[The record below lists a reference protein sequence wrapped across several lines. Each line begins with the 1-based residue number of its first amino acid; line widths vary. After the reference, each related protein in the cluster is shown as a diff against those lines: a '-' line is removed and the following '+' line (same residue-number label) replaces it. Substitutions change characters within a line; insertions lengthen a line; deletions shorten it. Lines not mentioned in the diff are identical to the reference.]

1 MWCFALINVLRTPTL
16 GKKVCNF
23 VGGVW
28 SPLLAN
34 IYLHELDKYME
45 STYLNLTSNQ
55 RRRRRIQGLGN
66 ALYVRYADG
75 TPVQA

>member
-1 MWCFALINVLRTPTL
+1 
-16 GKKVCNF
+16 
-23 VGGVW
+23 
-28 SPLLAN
+28 
-34 IYLHELDKYME
+34 ME